1 MKSLLLLTPLVFAAS
16 AGLAQPATP
25 TVPAH
30 PSADPYD
37 PNQVICRVVHDT
49 GSRLNRTRICATRQQ
64 WDEQHRVDRQS
75 VEHTQTN
82 RIWPG

>member
-1 MKSLLLLTPLVFAAS
+1 MKTPLLLTPLAFAAS
-16 AGLAQPATP
+16 AGFAQPATP

-30 PSADPYD
+30 ASADPYD

-64 WDEQHRVDRQS
+64 WDEQYRIDRQS